1 MKEWFT
7 FQNFPL
13 TFIVALIGFSIFS
26 IFSVLSVVFGG

>member
-13 TFIVALIGFSIFS
+13 TFIVALIVMSIL
-26 IFSVLSVVFGG
+26 SVLSVVLGG

>member
-13 TFIVALIGFSIFS
+13 TFIVVLIGMSIL
-26 IFSVLSVVFGG
+26 SVLSVIFGG